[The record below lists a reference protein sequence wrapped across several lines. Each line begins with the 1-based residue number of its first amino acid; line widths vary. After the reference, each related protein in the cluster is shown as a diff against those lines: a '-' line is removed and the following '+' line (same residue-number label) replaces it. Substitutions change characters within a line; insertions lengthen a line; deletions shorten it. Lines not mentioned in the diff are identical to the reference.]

1 MFIINYSILSF
12 ILMLKKG
19 HIMYDEYNNKMKKHI
34 QKWKSINKNGL
45 KLSLICGLNWLIKIV
60 FIGQFYL
67 FSAAF
72 CGMLTYYMLQD
83 IQLFTVRVLELIII
97 LKVIIDVTHT
107 ALSRDFKRMKMPLF
121 FGVMYVFFLAG
132 NTYIKEH
139 VLTEL
144 IVNRL
149 FTFWLISL
157 VLATLVVIIQPRL
170 FKYYLFKNVINKE
183 YLGIRKLT
191 DDLPPKSNIYADAD
205 EKDADKRMRLINQ
218 NVIKPPYQGVVE
230 LSYLNREVITAIQYK
245 STPFRKEK
253 ERSFIDDDT
262 IFYPIFTVH
271 PFGGSE
277 GKLDFCYRLIQF
289 KLSQKDAFTTI
300 GVKDF

>member
-1 MFIINYSILSF
+1 
-12 ILMLKKG
+12 
-19 HIMYDEYNNKMKKHI
+19 MKKYTR
-34 QKWKSINKNGL
+34 KWKTLNKNAL

-60 FIGQFYL
+60 FKGQFYL
-67 FSAAF
+67 FSAVF
-72 CGMLTYYMLQD
+72 CGLLTYYMPQD
-83 IQLFTVRVLELIII
+83 IQLFTVRALELIIM
-97 LKVIIDVTHT
+97 LKVITDVTRT

-121 FGVMYVFFLAG
+121 FGVMYVLFLAG

-191 DDLPPKSNIYADAD
+191 DDLPPKSNIYVDA
-205 EKDADKRMRLINQ
+205 EEVDADKRMRLINQ
-218 NVIKPPYQGVVE
+218 NVIKPPYQDAVE
-230 LSYLNREVITAIQYK
+230 LSYLNREIITAIHHEV
-245 STPFRKEK
+245 TPFGEENKRT
-253 ERSFIDDDT
+253 FVDYDT
-262 IFYPIFTVH
+262 IYFPTFTVH
-271 PFGGSE
+271 PFGDYE
-277 GKLDFCYRLIQF
+277 GKFDFHHRLIQF
-289 KLSQKDAFTTI
+289 RLSQKNAFTTI
-300 GVKDF
+300 GIRDF

>member
-1 MFIINYSILSF
+1 
-12 ILMLKKG
+12 
-19 HIMYDEYNNKMKKHI
+19 MY
-34 QKWKSINKNGL
+34 L
-45 KLSLICGLNWLIKIV
+45 
-60 FIGQFYL
+60 
-67 FSAAF
+67 A
-72 CGMLTYYMLQD
+72 
-83 IQLFTVRVLELIII
+83 
-97 LKVIIDVTHT
+97 
-107 ALSRDFKRMKMPLF
+107 
-121 FGVMYVFFLAG
+121 FLAG
-132 NTYIKEH
+132 NTYIKQNN
-139 VLTEL
+139 LTEML
-144 IVNRL
+144 FNRL
-149 FTFWLISL
+149 LTFWLISL
-157 VLATLVVIIQPRL
+157 VLATLVAVIQPRL

-262 IFYPIFTVH
+262 IYYPIFTAH
-271 PFGGSE
+271 PFGDSE
-277 GKLDFCYRLIQF
+277 RKLDFCYRLIQF
-289 KLSQKDAFTTI
+289 KLSQKDVFTTI

>member
-1 MFIINYSILSF
+1 MMNTI
-12 ILMLKKG
+12 
-19 HIMYDEYNNKMKKHI
+19 NKMKKHI

-72 CGMLTYYMLQD
+72 CGMLTYYMPQD
-83 IQLFTVRVLELIII
+83 IQFFTMRVLEWIII
-97 LKVIIDVTHT
+97 FKLVIVVTRT
-107 ALSRDFKRMKMPLF
+107 VLSREIKWIRKSLLL
-121 FGVMYVFFLAG
+121 GVMYLFFLAG
-132 NTYIKEH
+132 NTYIKQH
-139 VLTEL
+139 ILTEML
-144 IVNRL
+144 VNRL
-149 FTFWLISL
+149 LTFWLISL
-157 VLATLVVIIQPRL
+157 FLATLVVVIQPRL
-170 FKYYLFKNVINKE
+170 FKHYLFKKVIDKE
-183 YLGIRKLT
+183 YLGIRKFT
-191 DDLPPKSNIYADAD
+191 DELPPESNIYVDAD

-262 IFYPIFTVH
+262 IFYPIFMVH